1 MMRVSSPEKAIP
13 FPAGARIFPDVDVSP
28 VAVTVPEDVS
38 ELSVP
43 TLVTFGCDAVDSV
56 PPNVVALTVPD
67 TVSVVIAVPLP
78 FCNVPVV
85 GSEVVS
91 EVVSKD

>member
-1 MMRVSSPEKAIP
+1 LFALSTFR
-13 FPAGARIFPDVDVSP
+13 VDVSTVKSP
-28 VAVTVPEDVS
+28 VIVAEV
-38 ELSVP
+38 SVP

-91 EVVSKD
+91 EVVSTDW